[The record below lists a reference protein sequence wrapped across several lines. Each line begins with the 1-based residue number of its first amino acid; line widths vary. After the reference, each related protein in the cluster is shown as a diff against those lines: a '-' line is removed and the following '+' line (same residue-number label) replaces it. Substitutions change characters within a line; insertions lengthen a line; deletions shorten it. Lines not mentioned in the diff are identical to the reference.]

1 MTIRNT
7 IILGLFVLSALS
19 CTMKQEILLEK
30 SGEGQ
35 VNFEIGMASYLGEV
49 IEQVEMLLDPE
60 TKIPDEEGSFFDVE
74 AIEKGFSENENIS
87 ALELETPDKL
97 NMKGSFRFSS
107 VEDMLSKV
115 KADTAQSKLISFEK
129 GASSSDLTVKITRET
144 IVALLE
150 SNPALNNPL
159 VENFGPAATV
169 GLSSSDYLDMMEF
182 ALGEESRKG
191 IQNSKLSIN
200 IVVAGKIL
208 KQSGGTIINSS
219 TVRFDIPLLD
229 ILILDKTLIYKLS
242 YE

>member
-1 MTIRNT
+1 MKKKNIIGLS
-7 IILGLFVLSALS
+7 IILILSS

-35 VNFEIGMASYLGEV
+35 IKFEIGMASYLGEV

-60 TKIPDEEGSFFDVE
+60 TKIPDEEGSFFDVA
-74 AIEKGFSENENIS
+74 AIEEGFSSNENIS
-87 ALELETPDKL
+87 ALILKTPDKL
-97 NMKGSFRFSS
+97 NLEGSFRFTS

-115 KADTAQSKLISFEK
+115 EKDSPQSKLISFNK

-144 IVALLE
+144 VVALLE

-169 GLSSSDYLDMMEF
+169 GLSSVDYLDMMEF
-182 ALGEESRKG
+182 ALGEESRLG

-200 IVVAGKIL
+200 IRVAGKIL
-208 KQSGGTIINSS
+208 KQSGGTKIDDSS
-219 TVRFDIPLLD
+219 VRFDIPLLD
-229 ILILDKTLIYKLS
+229 ILILDKNLTYTLS
-242 YE
+242 YQ